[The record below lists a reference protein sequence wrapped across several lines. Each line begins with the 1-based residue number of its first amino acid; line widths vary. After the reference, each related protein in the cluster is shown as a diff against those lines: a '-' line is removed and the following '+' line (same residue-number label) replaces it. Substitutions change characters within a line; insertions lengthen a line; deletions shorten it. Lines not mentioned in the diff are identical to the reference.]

1 MAALCGAVP
10 SPMMRGGDGP
20 RPVRRNMVWYDGPRP
35 VKREYIMGEAPEN
48 RFGTFILSTNIWSK
62 SEVTYFRATEI
73 PCGSSAEIKAGAE
86 FTVKSADSLYGSIIV
101 LFVLRP
107 MHGQISFLLF
117 SCWRDLHIDAGV
129 EVEIMCSTFDVK
141 CSDSNSLS
149 WMVAGSENGKN
160 YCDTIPKP
168 VKIPSAT
175 VSFTVY
181 LDYNT
186 NGDPAG
192 SMTCTSVLHSFIYSP
207 SYVSPPQQKNPQNC
221 YIMYFCL

>member
-1 MAALCGAVP
+1 
-10 SPMMRGGDGP
+10 
-20 RPVRRNMVWYDGPRP
+20 
-35 VKREYIMGEAPEN
+35 MGETPEN

-73 PCGSSAEIKAGAE
+73 PCGGSAEIKAGAE

-107 MHGQISFLLF
+107 MHGQFSFLLF

-192 SMTCTSVLHSFIYSP
+192 SMTCTSVYCTVLYTLQVMF
-207 SYVSPPQQKNPQNC
+207 PPQQKNPQNC